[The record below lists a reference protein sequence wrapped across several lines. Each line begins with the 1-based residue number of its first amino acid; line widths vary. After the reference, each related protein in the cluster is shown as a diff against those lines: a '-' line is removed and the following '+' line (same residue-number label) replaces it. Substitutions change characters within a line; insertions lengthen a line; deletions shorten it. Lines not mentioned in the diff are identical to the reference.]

1 MMLKILRYSFLLIFI
16 TSCGYT
22 PIYSNLNNKN
32 INIQV
37 EKVNGNKN
45 INKLIVQKL
54 SRYQSKNSEK
64 VYNVKINSNYE
75 KLILTK
81 NAAGNAT
88 NFRLSINVQFTT
100 KINDNMEEFKFTE
113 KFDMKKG
120 DTIFEEEKYE
130 NNIINDMTNIIVQ
143 RFISQLIIK

>member
-1 MMLKILRYSFLLIFI
+1 MLKILRYTFLLIFI
-16 TSCGYT
+16 TGCGYT

-37 EKVNGNKN
+37 ENVNGNKK

-54 SRYQSKNSEK
+54 SKYQSENSEK
-64 VYNVKINSNYE
+64 VYNVKINSDYK

-88 NFRLSINVQFTT
+88 NFRLSVKVQFIT

>member
-1 MMLKILRYSFLLIFI
+1 MLKILRYTFLLIFI
-16 TSCGYT
+16 TGCGYT

-32 INIQV
+32 INIQI

-54 SRYQSKNSEK
+54 SRYQSENSEK

-81 NAAGNAT
+81 NTAGNAT
-88 NFRLSINVQFTT
+88 NFRLSINVQFIT

-130 NNIINDMTNIIVQ
+130 NNIIDDMTNIIVQ

>member
-1 MMLKILRYSFLLIFI
+1 MLKILRYTFLLIFI
-16 TSCGYT
+16 TGCGYT

-37 EKVNGNKN
+37 ENVNGNKN

-64 VYNVKINSNYE
+64 VYNVKINSNYK

-88 NFRLSINVQFTT
+88 NFRLNVNVQFIT

-143 RFISQLIIK
+143 RFISQLQI

>member
-1 MMLKILRYSFLLIFI
+1 MLKILRYISILILI

-32 INIQV
+32 INIKIETV
-37 EKVNGNKN
+37 SGNKD

-54 SRYQSKNSEK
+54 SRYQNKNSEE
-64 VYNVKINSNYE
+64 VHNIKIDSNYE

-88 NFRLSINVQFTT
+88 NFRLNIKVKFTDT
-100 KINDNMEEFKFTE
+100 KNGYSKDYKFTE

-120 DTIFEEEKYE
+120 ETIFEEEKYE
-130 NNIINDMTNIIVQ
+130 ISIINDMTSIIIQ
-143 RFISQLIIK
+143 RFISQLQIEE

>member
-1 MMLKILRYSFLLIFI
+1 MWLHTNLL
-16 TSCGYT
+16 
-22 PIYSNLNNKN
+22 NLNNKN
-32 INIQV
+32 FNIKI
-37 EKVNGNKN
+37 ETVNGNKN

-54 SRYQSKNSEK
+54 SRYQNENSEK
-64 VYNVKINSNYE
+64 VHNIKIESNYE

-88 NFRLSINVQFTT
+88 NFRLNIEVKFKVTT
-100 KINDNMEEFKFTE
+100 NNNLKDYKFTE

-130 NNIINDMTNIIVQ
+130 NSIINDMTSIIIQ
-143 RFISQLIIK
+143 RFISQLKLNNDSKTFSIK

>member
-32 INIQV
+32 IDIQV

-81 NAAGNAT
+81 NAA
-88 NFRLSINVQFTT
+88 V
-100 KINDNMEEFKFTE
+100 KKFYLLQ
-113 KFDMKKG
+113 K
-120 DTIFEEEKYE
+120 
-130 NNIINDMTNIIVQ
+130 
-143 RFISQLIIK
+143 

>member
-1 MMLKILRYSFLLIFI
+1 MKFSLPTYHK
-16 TSCGYT
+16 
-22 PIYSNLNNKN
+22 K
-32 INIQV
+32 
-37 EKVNGNKN
+37 

-54 SRYQSKNSEK
+54 SKYQSENSEK
-64 VYNVKINSNYE
+64 VYNVKINSDYK

-88 NFRLSINVQFTT
+88 NFRLSVKVQFIT

-130 NNIINDMTNIIVQ
+130 NNIINDMINIIVQ

>member
-1 MMLKILRYSFLLIFI
+1 MLKILRYTFLLIFI
-16 TSCGYT
+16 TGCGYT

-37 EKVNGNKN
+37 ENVNGNKN

-64 VYNVKINSNYE
+64 VYNVKINSNYK

-88 NFRLSINVQFTT
+88 NFRLNVNVQFIT

-130 NNIINDMTNIIVQ
+130 NNIINDITNMIVQ
-143 RFISQLIIK
+143 RFISQLMIK

>member
-1 MMLKILRYSFLLIFI
+1 MLKILRYAFLLIFI
-16 TSCGYT
+16 TGCGYT

-32 INIQV
+32 ISIQV

-45 INKLIVQKL
+45 INKLIIQKL
-54 SRYQSKNSEK
+54 SRYQSENSEK
-64 VYNVKINSNYE
+64 VYNVKINSDYE

-88 NFRLSINVQFTT
+88 NFRLSVKVQFIT

-130 NNIINDMTNIIVQ
+130 NNIIDDMTNIIVQ

>member
-1 MMLKILRYSFLLIFI
+1 MLKILRYTFLLIFI
-16 TSCGYT
+16 TGCGYT

-64 VYNVKINSNYE
+64 VYNVKINSNYK

-88 NFRLSINVQFTT
+88 NFRLNVNVQFIT

>member
-1 MMLKILRYSFLLIFI
+1 MLKILRYTFLLIFI
-16 TSCGYT
+16 TGCGYT

-37 EKVNGNKN
+37 EEINGNKN

-54 SRYQSKNSEK
+54 SRYQSENSEK
-64 VYNVKINSNYE
+64 VYNVKINSDYE

-88 NFRLSINVQFTT
+88 NFRLNIKVQFITI
-100 KINDNMEEFKFTE
+100 INDNSKEFEFTE

-130 NNIINDMTNIIVQ
+130 NSIINDMTNVIVQ

>member
-1 MMLKILRYSFLLIFI
+1 MMLKILRYSLLLIFI

-32 INIQV
+32 INIQI

-45 INKLIVQKL
+45 INRLIVQKL
-54 SRYQSKNSEK
+54 SRYQSENPER
-64 VYNVKINSNYE
+64 VYNVKINSDYE

-88 NFRLSINVQFTT
+88 NFRLSINVQFIT
-100 KINDNMEEFKFTE
+100 KI
-113 KFDMKKG
+113 FDMKKG

>member
-1 MMLKILRYSFLLIFI
+1 MLIFI
-16 TSCGYT
+16 TSCDYT

-37 EKVNGNKN
+37 EKVSGNKN

-54 SRYQSKNSEK
+54 SRYQNENSEK

-75 KLILTK
+75 KLTLAK

-88 NFRLSINVQFTT
+88 NFRLNVTVQFVT
-100 KINDNMEEFKFTE
+100 KINNISKEFIFTE

-130 NNIINDMTNIIVQ
+130 NNIINDITNMIVQ
-143 RFISQLIIK
+143 RFISQLMIK

>member
-1 MMLKILRYSFLLIFI
+1 MLKILRYISILILI

-22 PIYSNLNNKN
+22 PIYTNLNNKN
-32 INIQV
+32 FNIKI
-37 EKVNGNKN
+37 ETVNGNKN

-54 SRYQSKNSEK
+54 SRYQNENSEK
-64 VYNVKINSNYE
+64 VHNIKIESNYE

-88 NFRLSINVQFTT
+88 NFRLNIEVKFKVTT
-100 KINDNMEEFKFTE
+100 NNNLKDYKFTE

-130 NNIINDMTNIIVQ
+130 NNIKNTMTNIIIQ
-143 RFISQLIIK
+143 RFISQLQI

>member
-1 MMLKILRYSFLLIFI
+1 MLKILRYTFLLIFI
-16 TSCGYT
+16 TGCGYT

-37 EKVNGNKN
+37 ENVNGNKN

-81 NAAGNAT
+81 NTAGNAT
-88 NFRLSINVQFTT
+88 NFRLSINVQFIT

>member
-1 MMLKILRYSFLLIFI
+1 MLKILRYTFLLIFI
-16 TSCGYT
+16 TGCGYT

-37 EKVNGNKN
+37 ENVNGNKN

-64 VYNVKINSNYE
+64 VYNVKINSNYK

-88 NFRLSINVQFTT
+88 NFRLNVNVQFIT
-100 KINDNMEEFKFTE
+100 KINDNMEEFKFPE

>member
-1 MMLKILRYSFLLIFI
+1 MLKILRYTFLLIFI
-16 TSCGYT
+16 TGCGYT

-37 EKVNGNKN
+37 EKINGNKN

-54 SRYQSKNSEK
+54 SRYQSENSEK
-64 VYNVKINSNYE
+64 VYNVKINSNYK

-88 NFRLSINVQFTT
+88 NFRLNVNVQFIT

>member
-1 MMLKILRYSFLLIFI
+1 MLKILRYSLLLIFI

-32 INIQV
+32 INIQI

-45 INKLIVQKL
+45 INRLIVQKL
-54 SRYQSKNSEK
+54 SRYQSENPER
-64 VYNVKINSNYE
+64 VYNVKINSDYE

-81 NAAGNAT
+81 NSAGNPT
-88 NFRLSINVQFTT
+88 NFRLNVKVQFITT
-100 KINDNMEEFKFTE
+100 INDNPKEFKFSE

-143 RFISQLIIK
+143 RFISQLIIKQ

>member
-81 NAAGNAT
+81 NTAGNAT
-88 NFRLSINVQFTT
+88 NFRLSINVQFIT

>member
-32 INIQV
+32 INIQI

-54 SRYQSKNSEK
+54 SRYQSENSEK
-64 VYNVKINSNYE
+64 VYNVEINSYYE

-81 NAAGNAT
+81 NTAGNPT
-88 NFRLSINVQFTT
+88 NFRLNVKVQFITT
-100 KINDNMEEFKFTE
+100 INDNPKEFKFSE

-130 NNIINDMTNIIVQ
+130 NNIIDDMTNIIVQ

>member
-1 MMLKILRYSFLLIFI
+1 MLKILRYTFLLIFI
-16 TSCGYT
+16 TGCGYT

-37 EKVNGNKN
+37 ENVNGNKK

-54 SRYQSKNSEK
+54 SKYQSENSEK
-64 VYNVKINSNYE
+64 VYNVKINSDYK

-88 NFRLSINVQFTT
+88 NFRLSVKVQFIT

-130 NNIINDMTNIIVQ
+130 NNIINDMINIIVQ

>member
-1 MMLKILRYSFLLIFI
+1 MLKILRYIFLLIFI
-16 TSCGYT
+16 TGCGYT

-37 EKVNGNKN
+37 ENVNGNKN

-64 VYNVKINSNYE
+64 VYNVKINSNYK

-88 NFRLSINVQFTT
+88 NFRLNVNVQFIT

>member
-1 MMLKILRYSFLLIFI
+1 MLKILRYTFLLIFI
-16 TSCGYT
+16 TGCGYT

-37 EKVNGNKN
+37 ENVNGNKK

-54 SRYQSKNSEK
+54 SKYQSENSEK
-64 VYNVKINSNYE
+64 VYNVKINSDYK

-88 NFRLSINVQFTT
+88 NFRLSVKVQFIT

-130 NNIINDMTNIIVQ
+130 NNIINDITNMIVQ
-143 RFISQLIIK
+143 RFISQLMIK